1 MYSSRVR
8 NIELPE
14 NLFSNLGE
22 IKSKNIAQKKKLIS
36 EEKTSETK
44 ENYLKDNSAKLT
56 NFSKHKDYRTRIDK
70 MYEIIKIIFST
81 HLDSVLF
88 VTIITIVS
96 NLKK

>member
-44 ENYLKDNSAKLT
+44 EN
-56 NFSKHKDYRTRIDK
+56 
-70 MYEIIKIIFST
+70 
-81 HLDSVLF
+81 
-88 VTIITIVS
+88 
-96 NLKK
+96 